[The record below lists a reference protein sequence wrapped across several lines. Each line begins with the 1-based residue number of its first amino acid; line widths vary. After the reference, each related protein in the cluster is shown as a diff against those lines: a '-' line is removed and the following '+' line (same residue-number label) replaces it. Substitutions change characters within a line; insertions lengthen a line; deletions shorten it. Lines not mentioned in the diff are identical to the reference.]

1 MIVQLVIW
9 FIVFFVIIYCV
20 IGHSCREG
28 YADQMAHASVG
39 GISGPMIDL
48 GVFYEEPSLSEG
60 YMYFPHT
67 TENGPK
73 LIKRGMGTPFAP
85 PSRGP
90 FSESRRIRLEP
101 PTGNDCSQIC
111 ENGYPK
117 ECPLGPKG
125 CPYPCTGI

>member
-9 FIVFFVIIYCV
+9 IVVFFVIIYCV
-20 IGHSCREG
+20 TGHSCKEG
-28 YADQMAHASVG
+28 YADQIAHASVG

-48 GVFYEEPSLSEG
+48 GVFYEEPLSEG
-60 YMYFPHT
+60 YMYFP
-67 TENGPK
+67 NGVGPK

-85 PSRGP
+85 RG
-90 FSESRRIRLEP
+90 EIRLEL
-101 PTGNDCSQIC
+101 PTGNGCSQIC